1 MRTLSDSTRSNLKRR
16 KKREHEK
23 KKKESV
29 LKMVRILLL

>member
-29 LKMVRILLL
+29 LRMVRILPL